1 MSSNWKVARR
11 SSFRHYI
18 KEKKKRFSRQISLT
32 VHNIYFPVSEYV
44 ISETDNGRPK
54 KKFPKYRLNIAP
66 NLIFEQYSTRTIR
79 K

>member
-1 MSSNWKVARR
+1 MSLA
-11 SSFRHYI
+11 
-18 KEKKKRFSRQISLT
+18 KRIMDVQ
-32 VHNIYFPVSEYV
+32 
-44 ISETDNGRPK
+44 K